1 MSAAALRT
9 AIVMLAIGLAGGL
22 GLGLWQV
29 RETASQFESRVEADR
44 TRLQAGLDRLEARLT
59 ALTAELER
67 DSAQGVS
74 ERNDLRARLQDL
86 TLAIDDLRLVAQPL
100 IAEIPELPVA
110 PQ

>member
-29 RETASQFESRVEADR
+29 RQTANQFESRVEADR
-44 TRLQAGLDRLEARLT
+44 VRLQAGLDRLEERLT
-59 ALTAELER
+59 ALAVELER
-67 DSAQGVS
+67 DSAQGAS
-74 ERNDLRARLQDL
+74 ERNDLRARVRDL
-86 TLAIDDLRLVAQPL
+86 TLTVDDLRLVAQPL